1 MGELLR
7 GIYVLADG
15 RKRDQLFRLY
25 HDVLTR
31 MEGILPVTPQA
42 AERFAEID
50 AMLRRKGRP
59 IPVNDVWV
67 AAVALS
73 EDAVL
78 VTADAHFSH
87 VDHLATENWA
97 A

>member
-7 GIYVLADG
+7 GVYVLADG

-87 VDHLATENWA
+87 VDLLPTENWA